1 MAITQEELGRRLR
14 LAREA
19 LSLTQDKV
27 GEHLGLSRSAVAQ
40 MELGNRAVSSL
51 ELDRLARLFGRD
63 IREFVADDF
72 SGENALAAL
81 FRANEDIA
89 GRPATAEALRHCVS
103 VARELTNLERFVGLD
118 RDLASAVCYSL
129 PGPRSRF
136 DAIRQGAGVAEQER
150 RRLGLGDTP
159 VGDITELLEQQ
170 GVRTALVDLP
180 EDASGLT
187 LVDREAGPFVA
198 ANRTEHVLRRTFSF
212 AHEYAH
218 VLLDRNA
225 SGVISRGAA
234 RADLVEVR
242 ANAFAANFLMPERGV
257 RHFLATLGKGGG
269 SRLLAETPTTRE
281 EAVAIEARAA
291 PAVQEIQLHDVAALA
306 HHFGVSRTVALYR
319 LRNLQLLSERELK
332 ALLEQEHAGRG
343 RELARLLGLPEPDH
357 AGERNRFG
365 HRFLGLALEAFAR
378 EAISRAKLEE
388 LFAQILERPRAE
400 IAREVLAL
408 VGEDEPTG
416 VSVPAA

>member
-1 MAITQEELGRRLR
+1 MAITQGELGRRLR

-19 LSLTQDKV
+19 ASLTQDQV

-40 MELGNRAVSSL
+40 MELGNRAVGSL
-51 ELDRLARLFGRD
+51 ELDGLARLLGRD

-72 SGENALAAL
+72 GGENALAAL

-89 GRPATAEALRHCVS
+89 GRPATVEALRRCVS
-103 VARELTNLERFVGLD
+103 IARELTSLERLVGLD
-118 RDLASAVCYSL
+118 RDLASLARYGL
-129 PGPRSRF
+129 PAPRSRY

-150 RRLGLGDTP
+150 RRLGLGDAP
-159 VGDITELLEQQ
+159 VGDVVELLERQ

-180 EDASGLT
+180 EDVSGLT

-198 ANRTEHVLRRTFSF
+198 ANRAEHVLRRTFSF

-218 VLLDRNA
+218 VLLDRDA

-234 RADLVEVR
+234 RAELVEVR
-242 ANAFAANFLMPERGV
+242 ANAFAANFLMPEGGV
-257 RHFLATLGKGGG
+257 RHFLAALGKAGG
-269 SRLLAETPTTRE
+269 SRLLAETPTTRD

-291 PAVQEIQLHDVAALA
+291 PPVQEIQLHDVAVLA
-306 HHFGVSRTVALYR
+306 HHFGVGRTVALYR

-332 ALLEQEHAGRG
+332 ALLAQEHGGRG
-343 RELARLLGLPEPDH
+343 RELARLLDLGEPDH

-365 HRFLGLALEAFAR
+365 RRFLGLALEAFAR

-388 LFAQILERPRAE
+388 LFALVLERPRAE
-400 IAREVLAL
+400 IAREVFAL
-408 VGEDEPTG
+408 VGGDEPTG
-416 VSVPAA
+416 VSVPAE